1 MRKQAD
7 MKAITTH
14 RQRLT
19 RASGPRVWLAG
30 VCALAWM
37 ATAHAQNL
45 AIVDGT
51 AIPNAQAEVLLQE
64 QLARG
69 VVDSAELRSALR
81 EGLIQQTL
89 MAHQA
94 AKLGLDTNPVVQ
106 AQVAL
111 AQKNVLALA
120 WQQSVL
126 AGLRIEDADV
136 KAEYERQLRALG
148 DTDYLL
154 RHLLVR
160 EEPTARLL
168 IEKIN
173 AGSKL
178 ADLARE
184 FSIDMNTRE
193 RGGLTDWTN
202 GASLLSGLA
211 QAVKRM
217 TKGQLAP
224 QPIQTDA
231 GWHVLYLDDTRPS
244 KPATLDEVKPQLA
257 QMLARRKLDDQ
268 IKALREKAKVQ

>member
-1 MRKQAD
+1 
-7 MKAITTH
+7 MKATQTNRQQLTH
-14 RQRLT
+14 ASGT
-19 RASGPRVWLAG
+19 RAWLAG
-30 VCALAWM
+30 VCTLACM
-37 ATAHAQNL
+37 AAAHAQNL
-45 AIVDGT
+45 ATVDGT
-51 AIPNAQAEVLLQE
+51 VIPNAQAEVLLQE

-69 VVDSAELRSALR
+69 VADSAELRSALR

-89 MAHQA
+89 MAQQA
-94 AKLGLDTNPVVQ
+94 TKLRLDANPVVQ

-160 EEPTARLL
+160 EEPTAKLL

-193 RGGLTDWTN
+193 RGGQTDWTN
-202 GASLLSGLA
+202 GASLLPGLA
-211 QAVKRM
+211 QAVKRIN
-217 TKGQLAP
+217 KGQLAP

-257 QMLARRKLDDQ
+257 QLLARRKLDEQ
-268 IKALREKAKVQ
+268 LKALREKAKVQ